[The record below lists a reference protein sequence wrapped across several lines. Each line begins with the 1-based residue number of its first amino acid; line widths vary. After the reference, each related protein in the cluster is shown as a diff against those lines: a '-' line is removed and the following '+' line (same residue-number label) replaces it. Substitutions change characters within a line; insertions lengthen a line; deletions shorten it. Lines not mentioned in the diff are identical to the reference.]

1 MALAD
6 LHDRVPSAATKRASM
21 AWERVLWV
29 IGGLSIAVALWFTV
43 GPWTVST
50 GGGTT
55 SCGGSP
61 FMGRY
66 QSAADPFDK
75 VAVACHLQAP
85 NRMHI
90 AEVAWVVGIVLVL
103 LGIALRLR
111 AQRQLE
117 ARPSS

>member
-1 MALAD
+1 MPLAD
-6 LHDRVPSAATKRASM
+6 LNDHVPGAATDRASM
-21 AWERVLWV
+21 SWERVLWV

-50 GGGTT
+50 GDGTT

-66 QSAADPFDK
+66 RSDADPAATA
-75 VAVACHLQAP
+75 AVACHLQAP

-111 AQRQLE
+111 AKRQLE
-117 ARPSS
+117 AGTAT